1 MKYPYKC
8 IRRCT
13 MTRSEGLFNRKNSFH
28 LLATKIEVDLY
39 PQMLTEFSN
48 MSLYQR
54 KKVVEIHMW
63 YKQASL
69 KRRIQKPSYTNT
81 LMAQMVK
88 NLRTMQE
95 TQVQSLGWEEPLEKG
110 MATKSSILAWRIQW
124 TEEPGGL
131 QSVGSQRVRHNWAS
145 I

>member
-1 MKYPYKC
+1 
-8 IRRCT
+8 

-54 KKVVEIHMW
+54 KQVVEIHMW

-69 KRRIQKPSYTNT
+69 KRRIQKPLYTNT

-88 NLRTMQE
+88 NLRTMEE

-131 QSVGSQRVRHNWAS
+131 QSVGSQRVRYN
-145 I
+145 

>member
-54 KKVVEIHMW
+54 KQVVEIHMW

-88 NLRTMQE
+88 NLCTMQE
-95 TQVQSLGWEEPLEKG
+95 TQVQSLGWEEHLEKG

-131 QSVGSQRVRHNWAS
+131 QSVGSQRVRHN
-145 I
+145 

>member
-1 MKYPYKC
+1 
-8 IRRCT
+8 

-54 KKVVEIHMW
+54 KQVVEIHMW

-88 NLRTMQE
+88 NLCTMQE

-124 TEEPGGL
+124 TEKPGSL
-131 QSVGSQRVRHNWAS
+131 QSMGS
-145 I
+145 

>member
-1 MKYPYKC
+1 
-8 IRRCT
+8 

-54 KKVVEIHMW
+54 KQVVEIHMW

-88 NLRTMQE
+88 NLCTMQE

-131 QSVGSQRVRHNWAS
+131 QSVGSQRFGHD
-145 I
+145 

>member
-1 MKYPYKC
+1 
-8 IRRCT
+8 

-131 QSVGSQRVRHNWAS
+131 QSVGSQRVRHN
-145 I
+145 

>member
-1 MKYPYKC
+1 
-8 IRRCT
+8 

-54 KKVVEIHMW
+54 KQVVEIHMW

-88 NLRTMQE
+88 NLCTMQE

-131 QSVGSQRVRHNWAS
+131 QSVGSQRVRHN
-145 I
+145 

>member
-1 MKYPYKC
+1 
-8 IRRCT
+8 

-54 KKVVEIHMW
+54 KQVVEIHMW

-95 TQVQSLGWEEPLEKG
+95 TKVQSLGWEEPLEKG

-131 QSVGSQRVRHNWAS
+131 QSVGSQRVRHN
-145 I
+145 

>member
-1 MKYPYKC
+1 
-8 IRRCT
+8 
-13 MTRSEGLFNRKNSFH
+13 
-28 LLATKIEVDLY
+28 
-39 PQMLTEFSN
+39 MLTEFSN

-54 KKVVEIHMW
+54 KQVVEIHMW
-63 YKQASL
+63 YKRASL
-69 KRRIQKPSYTNT
+69 KRRIQKPLYTNT

-88 NLRTMQE
+88 NLRTMEE

-131 QSVGSQRVRHNWAS
+131 QSVGSQRVRYN
-145 I
+145 

>member
-1 MKYPYKC
+1 
-8 IRRCT
+8 

-54 KKVVEIHMW
+54 KQVVEIHMW

-69 KRRIQKPSYTNT
+69 KRRIQEPLYTNT

-88 NLRTMQE
+88 NLRTMEE

-124 TEEPGGL
+124 IEEPGGL
-131 QSVGSQRVRHNWAS
+131 QSVGSQRVRYN
-145 I
+145 

>member
-54 KKVVEIHMW
+54 KQVVEIHMW

-88 NLRTMQE
+88 NLCTMQE

-131 QSVGSQRVRHNWAS
+131 QSVGSQRVRHN
-145 I
+145 